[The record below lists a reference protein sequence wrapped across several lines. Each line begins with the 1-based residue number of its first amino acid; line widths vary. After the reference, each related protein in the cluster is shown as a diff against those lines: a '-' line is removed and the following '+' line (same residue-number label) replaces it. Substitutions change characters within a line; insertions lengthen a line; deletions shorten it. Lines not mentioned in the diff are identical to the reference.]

1 MIIQQGKRGT
11 TVKLLLQVALIFA
24 KRGMVWIIGLLFCQL
39 AVAGNMA
46 ALSQQINALIARDST
61 QGLVGIAVADGKSGN
76 IIYRYRGSSRFVPAS
91 NMKVF
96 TAAAALYQ
104 LGSDYR
110 FHTKIAVG
118 QQQFKQG
125 VVNGNLYIIFSGD
138 PTLKVKMLQQMIKTL
153 HKQGVRQITGN
164 VMIDGSRFRS
174 PNYAP
179 GWTWNSI
186 NWYYSAPITAVALNQ
201 NFIVVKMLATRRI
214 GAPTAVKVTGY
225 SSYFPVSANVVAA
238 SQQTANHS
246 CSLLLRASRTNH
258 LYFNGCWPARKDD
271 SVLKIAIKNPQRF
284 AQGVVAAALKSNHIQ
299 LQGQVVGGKAPT
311 GLQTLVNHS
320 SPPLSAMT
328 KTMLKHS
335 NNFYAGVLIK
345 TLGAVY
351 YQRGDFQN
359 GVRAEKAIL
368 KQHAAIN
375 LKGTPIFDGSGQ
387 SYYNRIQPQ
396 QFVNLLYHIS
406 RAKIYST
413 FYRAL
418 PISGIDGTLAYR
430 MGGKSRLL
438 RKVHAKTGTLSAG
451 HVTLA
456 GYVTA
461 ADGRRLIISIMVNN
475 AINLRH
481 ARTFQDRVIALLY
494 KYY

>member
-1 MIIQQGKRGT
+1 MKS
-11 TVKLLLQVALIFA
+11 LLQGTLVFA
-24 KRGMVWIIGLLFCQL
+24 KRGMICIIALLFCQ
-39 AVAGNMA
+39 VAEAANIA
-46 ALSQQINALIARDST
+46 ALNQQVNALVARDRT
-61 QGLVGIAVADGKSGN
+61 QGLVGIAVADGRSGN

-104 LGSDYR
+104 LGSNYR
-110 FHTKIAVG
+110 FHTKIAVS

-125 VVNGNLYIIFSGD
+125 IVNGNLYIIFSGD

-164 VMIDGSRFRS
+164 VIIDGSRFRP

-214 GAPTAVKVTGY
+214 GAPTAVKVAGY
-225 SSYFPVSANVVAA
+225 GSYFPVSANVVAA
-238 SQQTANHS
+238 SQQAANHS

-284 AQGVVAAALKSNHIQ
+284 AQGVVADALKNSRIQ
-299 LQGQVVGGKAPT
+299 LQGQVIGGQAPM
-311 GLQTLVNHS
+311 GLKTLVDHS

-351 YQRGDFQN
+351 FQHGDFQN

-368 KQHAAIN
+368 KQHAGIN

-406 RAKIYST
+406 QAKIYNT
-413 FYRAL
+413 FYQAL

-475 AINLRH
+475 ALNLRH
-481 ARTFQDRVIALLY
+481 ARAFQDKVIALLY